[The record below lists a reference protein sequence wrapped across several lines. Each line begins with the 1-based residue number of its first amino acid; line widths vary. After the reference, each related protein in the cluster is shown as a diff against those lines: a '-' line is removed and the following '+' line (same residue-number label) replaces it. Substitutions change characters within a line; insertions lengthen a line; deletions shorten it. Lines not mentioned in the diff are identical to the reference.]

1 MHTGASLH
9 NFRRVMPETA
19 ERPRLTAPSLE
30 RLTVGDHFKG
40 VMWGIGATVG
50 LGLLWAL
57 EIARDGYFRLLDR
70 MNVKPR
76 RRRASAFPPGRP
88 RRRQKVS

>member
-1 MHTGASLH
+1 
-9 NFRRVMPETA
+9 MPESA
-19 ERPRLTAPSLE
+19 EQPRLTAPSLE

-40 VMWGIGATVG
+40 VLWGIGATLG

-57 EIARDGYFRLLDR
+57 EIARDGYFSVLDH

-76 RRRASAFPPGRP
+76 RRRASAFPAGRP
-88 RRRQKVS
+88 RKRHRVRRRAS